1 MMFFLLRN
9 SAVIVSAATIALAI
23 PVAHVNVAAAQQTQT
38 GQPAAPEWD
47 DRVKRFYGRGDTQR
61 EIDGATRRLY
71 EDPLHKHG
79 APENRLDDPRTP
91 DSASGAPHFDSGVRR
106 LDDNR
111 DGAISRQE
119 YFQGRSRMVA
129 PGLRGDDR
137 LRRQQERLN
146 SQFRDADRNRDGKVT
161 PDELRRGSRF

>member
-1 MMFFLLRN
+1 MMVFLLRN
-9 SAVIVSAATIALAI
+9 SAVVLSAATIALAV
-23 PVAHVNVAAAQQTQT
+23 PVVHVNVAAAQQTQT
-38 GQPAAPEWD
+38 GKPAAPPWD
-47 DRVKRFYGRGDTQR
+47 DRVKRFYGRGDTQQ

-71 EDPLHKHG
+71 DDPLRKYG
-79 APENRLDDPRTP
+79 VPENRRGDPRAP
-91 DSASGAPHFDSGVRR
+91 DSASTAPGFDYGVRR

-119 YFQGRSRMVA
+119 YFQGRARMVA
-129 PGLRGDDR
+129 PGLQGNER

-146 SQFRDADRNRDGKVT
+146 SQFRDADRNRDGKIT